1 MCGVCVGVCVWG
13 WCVCWCVGVVGVWVC
28 GVGVWVGVRAHV
40 TCITCEHTAALYP
53 PPGLIEDLPLPLVMY
68 RHGLLDLNTV
78 VFYTLIWVVIHAV
91 LQQYIW
97 EVCVCVCAHTHTN
110 TH

>member
-1 MCGVCVGVCVWG
+1 M
-13 WCVCWCVGVVGVWVC
+13 CVCGGVVI
-28 GVGVWVGVRAHV
+28 
-40 TCITCEHTAALYP
+40 TCITGKYTAALYP

-78 VFYTLIWVVIHAV
+78 MFYTLIWVVIHAV

-97 EVCVCVCAHTHTN
+97 EVCVRVRVHTLSHTD
-110 TH
+110 THCLV

>member
-1 MCGVCVGVCVWG
+1 MGVCVCVCVCVGV
-13 WCVCWCVGVVGVWVC
+13 WV
-28 GVGVWVGVRAHV
+28 VWVGVCVRAHV
-40 TCITCEHTAALYP
+40 TCITCKTGVICITCEHTAALYP

-97 EVCVCVCAHTHTN
+97 EVCVCVCTYTH
-110 TH
+110 

>member
-1 MCGVCVGVCVWG
+1 
-13 WCVCWCVGVVGVWVC
+13 
-28 GVGVWVGVRAHV
+28 
-40 TCITCEHTAALYP
+40 
-53 PPGLIEDLPLPLVMY
+53 MY

-97 EVCVCVCAHTHTN
+97 EVCVCAHTHTN